1 MKKKRENVLDCT
13 ENISKQE
20 EREIKKEVA
29 LKGENHFNL
38 PENNMLLQP
47 TFYQIFRLKERES
60 ACEGAKK
67 KEGLKKPYKR
77 PTVFPCLLPNA
88 ELLYGRG
95 REKMAPGSHLL
106 VLLPTAVVQLNP
118 LWPLPHAPSQPVM
131 LGDSRVVVADTHT
144 HTLRI
149 RFPTPMIP
157 SHHLPPSIHKT
168 PRAK

>member
-1 MKKKRENVLDCT
+1 
-13 ENISKQE
+13 
-20 EREIKKEVA
+20 
-29 LKGENHFNL
+29 
-38 PENNMLLQP
+38 
-47 TFYQIFRLKERES
+47 
-60 ACEGAKK
+60 
-67 KEGLKKPYKR
+67 
-77 PTVFPCLLPNA
+77 
-88 ELLYGRG
+88 
-95 REKMAPGSHLL
+95 MAPGSHLL